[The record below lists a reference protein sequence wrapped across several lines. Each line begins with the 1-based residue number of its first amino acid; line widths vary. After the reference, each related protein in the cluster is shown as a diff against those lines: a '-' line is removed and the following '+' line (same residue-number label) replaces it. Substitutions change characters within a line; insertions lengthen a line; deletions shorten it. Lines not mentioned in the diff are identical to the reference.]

1 MPTLLEELSGVRLGA
16 SPYMSLHSVTRVS
29 VPFLLSLSILFVRD
43 VPSVLLVLV
52 ASALFLAAA
61 RIPLRVIRV
70 YLLLLTSVTI
80 FIAMAFML
88 FTRVPGRVIWQVEIL
103 EVQAEKG
110 VWEWAIV
117 VTDASLERT
126 AFYALRIVS
135 MILTATLFI
144 STVSDSDILWG
155 LRRLGLPAGFTVAAA
170 LFFRGVGF
178 FFMDFAVVKEAME
191 ARGVDFKRTSLARR
205 FILYV
210 NALIPL
216 LSLLIT
222 RSFEIS
228 SALETRGITPSTK
241 ISRGYRLT
249 PVRREDYLT
258 ICLVVALVVWL
269 AWWSACP
276 R

>member
-1 MPTLLEELSGVRLGA
+1 MPTLLEELTGVRLRA
-16 SPYMSLHSVTRVS
+16 SPYLNLHSATRII
-29 VPFLLSLSILFVRD
+29 VPFLLSVSVLFVRD
-43 VPSVLLVLV
+43 VPSVLALLLASLILLVL
-52 ASALFLAAA
+52 A

-70 YLLLLTSVTI
+70 YLLLLATITI
-80 FIAMAFML
+80 FIAAAFML
-88 FTRVPGRVIWQVEIL
+88 FTRIPGRVLWQAEIL
-103 EVQAEKG
+103 KVQAEKG

-126 AFYALRIVS
+126 AFYALRIIS
-135 MILTATLFI
+135 MILIATLFV

-178 FFMDFAVVKEAME
+178 FFADFAVVKEAME
-191 ARGVDFKRTSLARR
+191 ARGIDFERTSLARR
-205 FILYV
+205 FMLYV

-216 LSLLIT
+216 LSLMIT

-228 SALETRGITPSTK
+228 TALETRGISPST
-241 ISRGYRLT
+241 RMRQGYRLT
-249 PVRREDYLT
+249 PLRRVDYLA
-258 ICLVVALVVWL
+258 VALSLVFVAGL
-269 AWWSACP
+269 AWWSVW